1 MDCKT
6 PEGKKYMKH
15 AERAVEI
22 FNSNALSSKFVAT
35 DPDSPATLD
44 GIIVTKGIV
53 NGVVE
58 IKAREETFVEMLA
71 YDNPKGWLIS
81 ANKIMAG
88 KNAAEYFSAPFYG
101 FLFCIPDDTLYIVR
115 IFNSD
120 GSRASQIDIRETT
133 TQETCNGGLAKRS
146 NAYIHLENHNVKAM
160 KHILS

>member
-1 MDCKT
+1 MDSQTK
-6 PEGKKYMKH
+6 EGQKYMKH

-22 FNSNALSSKFVAT
+22 FNSNALSSKFVPS
-35 DPDSPATLD
+35 DPTTPATLD

-58 IKAREETFVEMLA
+58 IKAREETFNEMLD

-88 KNAAEYFSAPFYG
+88 KNAAEYFSCPFYG
-101 FLFCIPDDTLYIVR
+101 FLYCIPDDMLYIVR

-120 GSRASQIDIRETT
+120 GSRASHIDIRETT
-133 TQETCNGGLAKRS
+133 TQESCNGGLAKRS
-146 NAYIHLENHNVKAM
+146 NAYIHLETHNVKAM

>member
-1 MDCKT
+1 MDSQTK
-6 PEGKKYMKH
+6 EGQKYMKH

-35 DPDSPATLD
+35 DPKAPATLD

-58 IKAREETFVEMLA
+58 IKAREETFIEMLE
-71 YDNPKGWLIS
+71 YDSPKGWLIS
-81 ANKIMAG
+81 ANKILAG
-88 KNAAEYFSAPFYG
+88 KNATEYFSCPFYG
-101 FLFCIPDDTLYIVR
+101 FLYCIPDDTLYIVR
-115 IFNSD
+115 IFNAD
-120 GSRASQIDIRETT
+120 GSRASHIDIRETT
-133 TQETCNGGLAKRS
+133 TKESCNGGLAKRS